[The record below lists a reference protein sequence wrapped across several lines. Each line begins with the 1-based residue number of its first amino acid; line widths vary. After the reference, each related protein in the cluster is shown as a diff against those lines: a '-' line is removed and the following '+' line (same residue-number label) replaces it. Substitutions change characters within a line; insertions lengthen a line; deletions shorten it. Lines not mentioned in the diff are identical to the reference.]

1 MSAAEIRSEIDN
13 LLDRVQDKNESFL
26 KVVHSMLSTYVQE
39 QEDPI
44 IGYEVD
50 GTAITVSTFLEQAD
64 KAMADVERG
73 EYITLEELKKESEQW
88 LTRTK

>member
-88 LTRTK
+88 LTLTK